1 MSASESAIANPAPLR
16 SGDYSPQ
23 SAIIRIGILTVSD
36 RSARGERPDLSGP
49 ALAQAVTERLAGAE
63 VVIAEVV
70 PDEPAAISAWLVR
83 AADELRLD
91 LVLTTGGTGFAP
103 RDVTPE
109 ATRAVIERDAP
120 GLAEAM
126 RAASLRVT
134 PHAMLSRAVAGI
146 RGRSLIVNLPGSPKG
161 AVENLATIL
170 PVLPH
175 AIELLREAPE
185 AEKHHRVTKDE

>member
-1 MSASESAIANPAPLR
+1 M
-16 SGDYSPQ
+16 
-23 SAIIRIGILTVSD
+23 IRIGILTVSD

-70 PDEPAAISAWLVR
+70 PDERAAISAWLVR

-103 RDVTPE
+103 RDITPE

-120 GLAEAM
+120 GLAEAIA
-126 RAASLRVT
+126 RGQSARDAARHAQPRGRRHPR
-134 PHAMLSRAVAGI
+134 PHADRESAGQPQR
-146 RGRSLIVNLPGSPKG
+146 RGRKPRHDPAGSP
-161 AVENLATIL
+161 ARRSSFC
-170 PVLPH
+170 
-175 AIELLREAPE
+175 REAPE
-185 AEKHHRVTKDE
+185 AEKHHGVTKDE